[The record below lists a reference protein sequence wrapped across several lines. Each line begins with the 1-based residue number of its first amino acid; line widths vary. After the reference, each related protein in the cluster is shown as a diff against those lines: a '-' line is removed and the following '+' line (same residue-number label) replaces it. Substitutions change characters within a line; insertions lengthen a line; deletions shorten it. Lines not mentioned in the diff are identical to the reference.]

1 MAITVS
7 QIDAWRAARSEHQNL
22 EFKEAKAQ
30 FDNRKLY
37 RYCVAL
43 ANEGGGHLLLGIE
56 DHPPRRVVG
65 TAAFNDPIDMASR
78 RSHIPMAGCWCSPF
92 PAGLAERPSIS
103 RDPT

>member
-43 ANEGGGHLLLGIE
+43 ANEGGGHGRLQ
-56 DHPPRRVVG
+56 
-65 TAAFNDPIDMASR
+65 
-78 RSHIPMAGCWCSPF
+78 
-92 PAGLAERPSIS
+92 
-103 RDPT
+103 

>member
-1 MAITVS
+1 MAIMVS

-43 ANEGGGHLLLGIE
+43 ANEGGGH
-56 DHPPRRVVG
+56 R
-65 TAAFNDPIDMASR
+65 
-78 RSHIPMAGCWCSPF
+78 
-92 PAGLAERPSIS
+92 RPSAPPGGGHG
-103 RDPT
+103 RLQ